1 MKYIYIY
8 YLQTI
13 QGKDGE
19 LPMDLFGRKARNE
32 NAYLKKLLLC
42 DKEALKKAKNLL
54 QIQEHKI
61 YKLEQEVQFLKM
73 INEQATI
80 DYPNSRKEN

>member
-1 MKYIYIY
+1 
-8 YLQTI
+8 
-13 QGKDGE
+13 
-19 LPMDLFGRKARNE
+19 MDLFGRKARIE
-32 NAYLKKLLLC
+32 NAYLMKILLR

-73 INEQATI
+73 INEQQTL

>member
-1 MKYIYIY
+1 M
-8 YLQTI
+8 
-13 QGKDGE
+13 
-19 LPMDLFGRKARNE
+19 PMDLFGSKARNE
-32 NAYLKKLLLC
+32 NAYLKQVLLR
-42 DKEALKKAKNLL
+42 DREALMKAKNLI

-73 INEQATI
+73 ISEQQTL

>member
-1 MKYIYIY
+1 MVK
-8 YLQTI
+8 
-13 QGKDGE
+13 
-19 LPMDLFGRKARNE
+19 PMDLFGRKARNE
-32 NAYLKKLLLC
+32 NAYLLQVILRN
-42 DKEALKKAKNLL
+42 KEALKKAKNLL

-73 INEQATI
+73 INEQQTL

>member
-1 MKYIYIY
+1 M
-8 YLQTI
+8 
-13 QGKDGE
+13 
-19 LPMDLFGRKARNE
+19 PMDLFGRKARNE
-32 NAYLKKLLLC
+32 NAYLLQVILQ

-73 INEQATI
+73 INEQQTL

>member
-1 MKYIYIY
+1 
-8 YLQTI
+8 
-13 QGKDGE
+13 
-19 LPMDLFGRKARNE
+19 MDLFGRKARNE
-32 NAYLKKLLLC
+32 NAYLIQLVLR

-73 INEQATI
+73 INEQQTL

>member
-1 MKYIYIY
+1 M
-8 YLQTI
+8 
-13 QGKDGE
+13 
-19 LPMDLFGRKARNE
+19 PMDLFGSKARNE
-32 NAYLKKLLLC
+32 NDYLKQVLLR
-42 DKEALKKAKNLL
+42 DREALMKAKNLL

-73 INEQATI
+73 ISEQQTL

>member
-1 MKYIYIY
+1 M
-8 YLQTI
+8 
-13 QGKDGE
+13 
-19 LPMDLFGRKARNE
+19 PMDLFGRKARSE
-32 NAYLKKLLLC
+32 NAYLKQLLLR
-42 DKEALKKAKNLL
+42 DKELMMKSKNLL

-73 INEQATI
+73 INEQQTL

>member
-1 MKYIYIY
+1 M
-8 YLQTI
+8 
-13 QGKDGE
+13 
-19 LPMDLFGRKARNE
+19 PMDLFGFKARNE
-32 NAYLKKLLLC
+32 NAYLKQVLLR
-42 DKEALKKAKNLL
+42 DREALMKAKNLL

-73 INEQATI
+73 INEQQTL

>member
-1 MKYIYIY
+1 M
-8 YLQTI
+8 
-13 QGKDGE
+13 
-19 LPMDLFGRKARNE
+19 PMDLFGSKARSE
-32 NAYLKKLLLC
+32 NAYLKQLLLR
-42 DKEALKKAKNLL
+42 DKELMMKSKNLL

-73 INEQATI
+73 INEQQTL

>member
-1 MKYIYIY
+1 M
-8 YLQTI
+8 
-13 QGKDGE
+13 
-19 LPMDLFGRKARNE
+19 PMDLFGRKARNE
-32 NAYLKKLLLC
+32 NAYLIQLVLR

-73 INEQATI
+73 INEQQTL

>member
-1 MKYIYIY
+1 M
-8 YLQTI
+8 
-13 QGKDGE
+13 
-19 LPMDLFGRKARNE
+19 PMDLFGRKARNE
-32 NAYLKKLLLC
+32 NVYLKQLLLR
-42 DKEALKKAKNLL
+42 DKELMMKSKNLL

-73 INEQATI
+73 INEQQTL

>member
-1 MKYIYIY
+1 M
-8 YLQTI
+8 
-13 QGKDGE
+13 
-19 LPMDLFGRKARNE
+19 PMDLFGRKARNE
-32 NAYLKKLLLC
+32 NDYLLQVILR

-73 INEQATI
+73 ISKQQTL

>member
-1 MKYIYIY
+1 M
-8 YLQTI
+8 
-13 QGKDGE
+13 
-19 LPMDLFGRKARNE
+19 PMDLFGRKARNE
-32 NAYLKKLLLC
+32 NAYLLQLILR

-73 INEQATI
+73 INEQQTL

>member
-1 MKYIYIY
+1 
-8 YLQTI
+8 
-13 QGKDGE
+13 
-19 LPMDLFGRKARNE
+19 MDLFGRKARNE
-32 NAYLKKLLLC
+32 NAYLKQVLLR
-42 DKEALKKAKNLL
+42 DREALMKAKNLL

-73 INEQATI
+73 ISEQQTI

>member
-1 MKYIYIY
+1 
-8 YLQTI
+8 
-13 QGKDGE
+13 
-19 LPMDLFGRKARNE
+19 MDLFGVKARNE
-32 NAYLKKLLLC
+32 NAYLLQVILR

-73 INEQATI
+73 INEQQTL